1 MKQDSFLVKIWKVL
15 WPLVIYVIAQYAT
28 SLIGMLILGV
38 VSASKIDESGENVT
52 AAGVAAGM
60 ESMYYQYAILFLIV
74 AALISIPIYYHIYKK
89 DCQKTG
95 MIKRN
100 IPIESKDF
108 AAIILSSAALAIAM
122 NNMIS
127 LTPLPYIFTGYEDT
141 NEVLAGGGMILEVLG
156 AGILGCIV
164 EELSLRGVTYL
175 RMKHYWGKKKAIFF
189 SALVFGIYHGNV
201 VQAVYAFTLGLLF
214 AWLYE
219 RYDSLLAPI
228 IAHMSANLLV
238 IFFYSSEVTG
248 HLMNTLA
255 GYCLITCIAL
265 LIFYYGWKYMKNT
278 NPLVELEFVE
288 KEPDTLKR
296 LTEEYQEQER
306 ED

>member
-1 MKQDSFLVKIWKVL
+1 MKQDSFWVKIWKVL
-15 WPLVIYVIAQYAT
+15 WPLVIYAIAQYAAVF
-28 SLIGMLILGV
+28 IAVFILDV
-38 VSASKIDESGENVT
+38 VSAFKLAGGNVT
-52 AAGVAAGM
+52 ADEIMAGI
-60 ESMYYQYAILFLIV
+60 ESMYYQYAVLCLIA

-108 AAIILSSAALAIAM
+108 AAIILSSAALAVAM
-122 NNMIS
+122 NNIIS
-127 LTPLPYIFTGYEDT
+127 LTPLPYIFTGYEAI
-141 NEVLAGGGMILEVLG
+141 NEILEDGGMILQVLSSG
-156 AGILGCIV
+156 FLVCIV

-228 IAHMSANLLV
+228 IAHMSANLV
-238 IFFYSSEVTG
+238 VSFFYSLETTE
-248 HLMNTLA
+248 HLMSTLA

-265 LIFYYGWKYMKNT
+265 LIFFYGWKYMKNT

-288 KEPDTLKR
+288 KEPDTLES
-296 LTEEYQEQER
+296 LTEEYHEQER